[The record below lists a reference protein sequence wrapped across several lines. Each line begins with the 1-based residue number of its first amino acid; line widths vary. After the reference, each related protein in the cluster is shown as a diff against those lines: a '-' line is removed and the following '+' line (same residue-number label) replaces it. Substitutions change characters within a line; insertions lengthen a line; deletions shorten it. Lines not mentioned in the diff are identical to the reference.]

1 MFFIMRLINFFCFL
15 FLFICLQSNAQV
27 KDAGL
32 WLSLNFEKKITKRI
46 AAELS
51 QEVRINENISEL
63 GISFTE
69 IGGEYKFNKK
79 VSAAL
84 FYRYIQKRQLN
95 DMYLSS
101 HRWFVDVSYKRKIKK
116 ISLTLRQ
123 RIQAQVRALSTSSE
137 SKVPE
142 YYMRTKLSVKLD
154 LDKKYT
160 PFISGE
166 IFYPVFN
173 REEIF
178 IDNTRVSAGFE
189 YEFNKRHS
197 VTIFYMINSEV
208 NVNDPW
214 TDYISGVSY
223 KYSF

>member
-1 MFFIMRLINFFCFL
+1 MKIIKSFFLLFFFSL
-15 FLFICLQSNAQV
+15 PALAQV

-32 WLSLNFEKKITKRI
+32 WLNFAVERKITQKVTM
-46 AAELS
+46 ELS
-51 QEVRINENISEL
+51 QELRLNENISEL
-63 GISFTE
+63 ATAFTE
-69 IGGEYKFNKK
+69 IGGEYKFNKRF
-79 VSAAL
+79 SAGL
-84 FYRYIQKRQLN
+84 YYRYIQRRQLN
-95 DMYLSS
+95 DYYLNS

-123 RIQAQVRALSTSSE
+123 RLQSQVRALETSSE

-142 YYMRTKLSVKLD
+142 YYMRTKLTCKLD

-160 PFISGE
+160 PFVSGE

-173 REEIF
+173 GEDLF
-178 IDNTRVSAGFE
+178 IDNHRFSVGCD

-197 VTIFYMINSEV
+197 VTLFYMINSEV

-214 TDYISGVSY
+214 TDYISGASY